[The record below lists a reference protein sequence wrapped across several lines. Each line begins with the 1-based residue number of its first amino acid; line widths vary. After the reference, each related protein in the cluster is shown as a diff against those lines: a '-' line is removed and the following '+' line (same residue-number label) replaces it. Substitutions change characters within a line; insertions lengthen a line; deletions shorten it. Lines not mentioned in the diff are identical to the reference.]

1 MRTYWDHI
9 TGEAVHGPLV
19 GRQLETWPVTQTS
32 VAGALA
38 ETPALRANLSGHRS
52 LRAAL
57 MNLGYRLRMSRK
69 GYVPPFFRR
78 TMQDPDRR
86 LPELTLGLGVVEGRR
101 ARYYPVSALRDGG
114 VEEDWAGRMLAVRRN
129 KTDGVP
135 FAGWVDT
142 GARPFQLLSRW
153 YGFSY
158 TYPGCEV
165 YAPPG

>member
-57 MNLGYRLRMSRK
+57 MNLGYRLRMSRI

-86 LPELTLGLGVVEGRR
+86 FPELTLGLG
-101 ARYYPVSALRDGG
+101 
-114 VEEDWAGRMLAVRRN
+114 
-129 KTDGVP
+129 
-135 FAGWVDT
+135 
-142 GARPFQLLSRW
+142 
-153 YGFSY
+153 
-158 TYPGCEV
+158 
-165 YAPPG
+165 